1 MGNGVLRALAEDI
14 AHGLVREMRRP
25 SLSAAPRSASVVDLL
40 QELADRLSVLL
51 SELGT
56 DQSLSDK
63 KQEAI
68 PQRADTKLGRLT
80 VGHPDEDEDEIDDA
94 GSRFPNLKYAKP
106 KYKNVESIL
115 KYIERED
122 DKGGVKLVIMNFND

>member
-56 DQSLSDK
+56 DQSLSDN
-63 KQEAI
+63 
-68 PQRADTKLGRLT
+68 RARRSRKRSRRELT
-80 VGHPDEDEDEIDDA
+80 RSWAD
-94 GSRFPNLKYAKP
+94 
-106 KYKNVESIL
+106 
-115 KYIERED
+115 
-122 DKGGVKLVIMNFND
+122 